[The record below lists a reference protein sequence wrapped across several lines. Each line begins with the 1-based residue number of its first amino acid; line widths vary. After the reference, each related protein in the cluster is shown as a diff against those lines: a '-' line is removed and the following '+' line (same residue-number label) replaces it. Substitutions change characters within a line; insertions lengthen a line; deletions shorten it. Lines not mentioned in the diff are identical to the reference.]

1 MDFWETKTNFHQ
13 LHFFFIVF
21 MIFSFVWGVVADS
34 LGKRKAIIIS
44 GISLILSTLA
54 FGFSYNLAWITV
66 TRLLQGCS
74 LGK

>member
-1 MDFWETKTNFHQ
+1 
-13 LHFFFIVF
+13 
-21 MIFSFVWGVVADS
+21 MIFSSVWGVVADS

-66 TRLLQGCS
+66 TRFLQGCS

>member
-1 MDFWETKTNFHQ
+1 
-13 LHFFFIVF
+13 